1 MQKRIVVLIPCLNEE
16 LTIGKVVENFKK
28 KIPQCKIYVYDNNSI
43 DNSIKVASK
52 HGAKTVIVKQKGKG
66 NVVRQMFSDSHDGDL
81 FIMIDGDDTYDIKNI
96 QKMID
101 HMISNNL
108 DMIVGKRKPIELSAY
123 RRGHVLGNQFFSN
136 LVRMIFGNQVQDLFS
151 GFRIFSKR
159 FIKTFPINSRGFE
172 IEAELTIHA
181 LEQRIPIAEF
191 ECDYKARPKGS
202 SSKLNT
208 FGDGLKIL
216 NLILILVK
224 DQRPLL
230 FFSIAGF
237 LLFFLSLFVGVPI
250 IFDFYETGVVEKL
263 PSAILAGFLAMI
275 GVLSFFVGLILD
287 VIKKLRFE
295 NKSINYLLF
304 KD

>member
-1 MQKRIVVLIPCLNEE
+1 MKNKIVVLIPCLNEE
-16 LTIGKVVENFKK
+16 ATIGNVIAQFKR
-28 KIPQCKIYVYDNNSI
+28 KIPSASIIVYDNNSN
-43 DNSIKVASK
+43 DKSIEIAKTY
-52 HGAKTVIVKQKGKG
+52 GAKIVEVSKKGKG
-66 NVVRQMFSDSHDGDL
+66 NVVRKMFSDPIDGDF

-101 HMISNNL
+101 LMISNNL

-202 SSKLNT
+202 LSKLNT

-237 LLFFLSLFVGVPI
+237 LFFFLSLFVGVPI

-263 PSAILAGFLAMI
+263 PSAILAGFLSMI